1 MARAHFFADLDEQPF
16 KRFHWLALFTT
27 GMGVFTDGYDLSSIG
42 VVLPLVL
49 ASFGVSHI
57 TGLESGMLA
66 GSALV
71 GAGVGAL
78 IFGALAQRGRKKF
91 YGLDVLLM
99 ATMAAAQAF
108 APNLWTLIG
117 IRFILGVGIGADYV
131 LSPTIMAEH
140 ANRRDRGKKIGL
152 GFGVMWP
159 TGAAVAALVALL
171 LGSLGVDPDL
181 RWRLVLAFGCVPA
194 LSVLYLRRKM
204 PETARFLARLAGDAA
219 GATRVVQHVAGTRP
233 ASTAALDRREWRT
246 VFAQHAP
253 AIFGAALL
261 WLLFDIVVYSGILFG
276 PSLIAKGLGLQP
288 AIFSLISSF
297 VFVIPGALIG
307 VSLIDKIG
315 RKQLQTW
322 GFIGAAV
329 MLCLFAFLH
338 DQAMALPA
346 FGMLLFG
353 LYSLL
358 ITAGP
363 STVAGAGIL
372 GVELSPTRIRTIGQ
386 SITVVGGRIGA
397 SISAFLF
404 PLLFG
409 VLGETGVIYLLAA
422 VSIVGAICTMVLI
435 PETAKRSLEDINA
448 DSEAD
453 LATSG
458 GAAAE

>member
-1 MARAHFFADLDEQPF
+1 MARAHGFAELDEQSF
-16 KRFHWLALFTT
+16 KRFHWLTLFTT

-42 VVLPLVL
+42 LVLPLVL
-49 ASFGVSHI
+49 ATFGFAKL
-57 TGLESGMLA
+57 TGLQSGLLA

-71 GAGVGAL
+71 GAAVGAL

-91 YGLDVLLM
+91 YGLDVTVM
-99 ATMAAAQAF
+99 AIMAAAQAF
-108 APNLWTLIG
+108 APNLWSLIF
-117 IRFILGVGIGADYV
+117 IRFLLGIGIGADYV

-159 TGAAVAALVALL
+159 TGAAVAALVSLL
-171 LGSLGVDPDL
+171 LGALHVDPGL

-194 LSVLYLRRKM
+194 ISVLYLRRKM
-204 PETARFLARLAGDAA
+204 PETARYLSRLAGDQASA
-219 GATRVVQHVAGTRP
+219 TEVVRRISGAPP
-233 ASTAALDRREWRT
+233 ATSPLLDRREWQE
-246 VFAQHAP
+246 VFSRHARP
-253 AIFGAALL
+253 IFGAALL

-276 PSLIAKGLGLQP
+276 PSLIAQGLGLAP
-288 AIFSLISSF
+288 TTFSLITSF
-297 VFVIPGALIG
+297 VFVVPGALIG
-307 VSLIDKIG
+307 VAMIDRIG

-322 GFIGAAV
+322 GFIGAAI
-329 MLCLFAFLH
+329 LLGLFAGLH
-338 DQAMALPA
+338 DEAMAMPA
-346 FGMLLFG
+346 LGMLLFG

-386 SITVVGGRIGA
+386 SVTVVGGRIGA

-409 VLGETGVIYLLAA
+409 VLGETGVIWLLAA
-422 VSIVGAICTMVLI
+422 VSIVGAICTMLLI
-435 PETAKRSLEDINA
+435 PETAGRSLEDINA
-448 DSEAD
+448 DAEAD
-453 LATSG
+453 LAPSG
-458 GAAAE
+458 AD

>member
-1 MARAHFFADLDEQPF
+1 MPRTHFFANQDEQPF
-16 KRFHWLALFTT
+16 KRFHWLTLFTT

-49 ASFGVSHI
+49 ASFGVAHI
-57 TGLESGMLA
+57 TGLEGGMLA

-71 GAGVGAL
+71 GAAVGAL

-91 YGLDVLLM
+91 YGLDVTLM
-99 ATMAAAQAF
+99 AIMAAAQAF
-108 APNLWTLIG
+108 APDLWTLIA
-117 IRFILGVGIGADYV
+117 IRFVLGIGIGADYV

-159 TGAAVAALVALL
+159 LGGAAAALVALL
-171 LGSLGVDPDL
+171 LGSLGVDADL

-204 PETARFLARLAGDAA
+204 PETARYLARLEGDSLGAA
-219 GATRVVQHVAGTRP
+219 QVVHQIAGTAP
-233 ASTAALDRREWRT
+233 TTTASHDRRAWRA
-246 VFAQHAP
+246 VFSQHAP

-276 PSLIAKGLGLQP
+276 PSLIAQGLGLAP
-288 AIFSLISSF
+288 AIFSLITSF

-307 VSLIDKIG
+307 VSLIDRIG

-322 GFIGAAV
+322 GFIGAAA
-329 MLCLFAFLH
+329 MLGLFAYLH
-338 DQAMALPA
+338 DQVMATPA
-346 FGMLLFG
+346 IGMLLFG

-363 STVAGAGIL
+363 SSVAGAGIL

-422 VSIVGAICTMVLI
+422 VSIVGAVCTMLVI
-435 PETAKRSLEDINA
+435 PETAQRSLEDINA
-448 DSEAD
+448 DADAD
-453 LATSG
+453 LAPSG
-458 GAAAE
+458 AD

>member
-1 MARAHFFADLDEQPF
+1 MARTHAFAAIDEQPF

-42 VVLPLVL
+42 LVLPLVL
-49 ASFGVSHI
+49 TSFGVAKL
-57 TGLESGMLA
+57 TGFESGLLA

-71 GAGVGAL
+71 GAAIGAL
-78 IFGALAQRGRKKF
+78 IFGALAQNGRKKF
-91 YGLDVLLM
+91 YGLDVTLM
-99 ATMAAAQAF
+99 AVMALAQAF
-108 APNLWTLIG
+108 APDMWSLIG
-117 IRFILGVGIGADYV
+117 IRFILGIGIGADYV

-159 TGAAVAALVALL
+159 AGAAAAAVLSLI
-171 LGSLGVDPDL
+171 LGGLGIDDDT
-181 RWRLVLAFGCVPA
+181 RWRVVLAFGCVPA
-194 LSVLYLRRKM
+194 ISVLYLRRKM
-204 PETARFLARLAGDAA
+204 PETARYLARLAGDTA
-219 GATRVVQHVAGTRP
+219 GASAVMRTIAGSDPVAKP
-233 ASTAALDRREWRT
+233 SLDRRELRA
-246 VFAQHAP
+246 VFSRHAGP
-253 AIFGAALL
+253 IFGAALL

-276 PSLIAKGLGLQP
+276 PSLIAKGLGLAP
-288 AIFSLISSF
+288 TTFSLIAQF

-307 VSLIDKIG
+307 VLLIDRIG
-315 RKQLQTW
+315 RKALQVA

-329 MLCLFAFLH
+329 MLALFATLH
-338 DQAMALPA
+338 DQVLAAPA

-409 VLGETGVIYLLAA
+409 VLGETGVIGLLAG
-422 VSIVGAICTMVLI
+422 VSILGAICTMVVI
-435 PETAKRSLEDINA
+435 PETAGRSLEDINA
-448 DSEAD
+448 DAEAD
-453 LATSG
+453 LAPSG
-458 GAAAE
+458 AD

>member
-1 MARAHFFADLDEQPF
+1 MARAHSFAAIDEQPF
-16 KRFHWLALFTT
+16 KRFHWLTLFTT

-42 VVLPLVL
+42 LVLPLVL
-49 ASFGVSHI
+49 ASFGVAKL

-71 GAGVGAL
+71 GAAIGAL
-78 IFGALAQRGRKKF
+78 IFGALAQNGRKKF
-91 YGLDVLLM
+91 YGLDVTLM
-99 ATMAAAQAF
+99 AIMALAQAF
-108 APNLWTLIG
+108 APNLWSLIG

-159 TGAAVAALVALL
+159 AGAAAAAVLSLI
-171 LGSLGVDPDL
+171 LGGFGIDDDT
-181 RWRLVLAFGCVPA
+181 RWRIVLAFGCVPA
-194 LSVLYLRRKM
+194 ISVLYLRRKM
-204 PETARFLARLAGDAA
+204 PETARYLARLAGDTVAA
-219 GATRVVQHVAGTRP
+219 SAVMRTIAGTDP
-233 ASTAALDRREWRT
+233 GAKPSHDRRDLGA
-246 VFAQHAP
+246 VFARHAGP
-253 AIFGAALL
+253 IFGAALL

-276 PSLIAKGLGLQP
+276 PSLIAKGLGLAP
-288 AIFSLISSF
+288 TTFSLIAQF

-307 VSLIDKIG
+307 VGLIDKIG
-315 RKQLQTW
+315 RKALQVA
-322 GFIGAAV
+322 GFIGAAI
-329 MLCLFAFLH
+329 MLALFATLH
-338 DQAMALPA
+338 DQVLAAPA

-409 VLGETGVIYLLAA
+409 VLGETGVIGLLAG
-422 VSIVGAICTMVLI
+422 VSILGAICTMIVI
-435 PETAKRSLEDINA
+435 PETAGRSLEDINA
-448 DSEAD
+448 DAEAD
-453 LATSG
+453 LAPSG
-458 GAAAE
+458 AD

>member
-1 MARAHFFADLDEQPF
+1 MPRTHFFANQDEQPF
-16 KRFHWLALFTT
+16 KRFHWLTLFTT

-49 ASFGVSHI
+49 ASFGVAHI

-71 GAGVGAL
+71 GAAVGAL
-78 IFGALAQRGRKKF
+78 IFGALAQNGRKKF
-91 YGLDVLLM
+91 YGLDVTLM
-99 ATMAAAQAF
+99 AIMAAAQAF
-108 APNLWTLIG
+108 APDLWTLIA
-117 IRFILGVGIGADYV
+117 IRFVLGIGIGADYV

-152 GFGVMWP
+152 GFGVMWQV
-159 TGAAVAALVALL
+159 GGAVAALVALL
-171 LGSLGVDPDL
+171 LGSLSVDADL

-204 PETARFLARLAGDAA
+204 PETARYLARLEGDSTGAA
-219 GATRVVQHVAGTRP
+219 KVVHHIAGTAP
-233 ASTAALDRREWRT
+233 TTAASRDRRAWRA
-246 VFAQHAP
+246 VFSQHAQ

-276 PSLIAKGLGLQP
+276 PSLIAQGLGLAP
-288 AIFSLISSF
+288 AIFSLIASF

-307 VSLIDKIG
+307 VSLIDRIG

-322 GFIGAAV
+322 GFIGAAA
-329 MLCLFAFLH
+329 MLGLFAYLH
-338 DQAMALPA
+338 DQVMAAPA
-346 FGMLLFG
+346 LGMLLFG

-363 STVAGAGIL
+363 SSVAGAGIL

-397 SISAFLF
+397 SIAAFLF

-409 VLGETGVIYLLAA
+409 ILGETGVIYLLAG
-422 VSIVGAICTMVLI
+422 VSIVGAVCTMLVI
-435 PETAKRSLEDINA
+435 PETAQRSLEDINA
-448 DSEAD
+448 DADAD
-453 LATSG
+453 LAPSG
-458 GAAAE
+458 AD

>member
-1 MARAHFFADLDEQPF
+1 MPRTHFFANQDEQPF
-16 KRFHWLALFTT
+16 KRFHWLTLFTT

-49 ASFGVSHI
+49 ASFGVAHI

-71 GAGVGAL
+71 GAAVGAL
-78 IFGALAQRGRKKF
+78 IFGALAQNGRKKF
-91 YGLDVLLM
+91 YGLDVTLM
-99 ATMAAAQAF
+99 AIMAAAQAF
-108 APNLWTLIG
+108 APDLWTLIA
-117 IRFILGVGIGADYV
+117 IRFVLGIGIGADYV

-140 ANRRDRGKKIGL
+140 ANRRDRGKKLGL
-152 GFGVMWP
+152 GFGVMWQV
-159 TGAAVAALVALL
+159 GGAVAALVALL
-171 LGSLGVDPDL
+171 LGSLSVDADL
-181 RWRLVLAFGCVPA
+181 RWRLVLAFGSVPA

-204 PETARFLARLAGDAA
+204 PETARYLARLEGDSTGAAKVVHHIA
-219 GATRVVQHVAGTRP
+219 GAAPT
-233 ASTAALDRREWRT
+233 TAASRDRRAWRA
-246 VFAQHAP
+246 VFSQHAQ

-276 PSLIAKGLGLQP
+276 PSLIAQGLGLAP
-288 AIFSLISSF
+288 AIFSLIASF

-307 VSLIDKIG
+307 VSLIDRIG

-322 GFIGAAV
+322 GFIGAAA
-329 MLCLFAFLH
+329 MLGLFAYLH
-338 DQAMALPA
+338 DQVMAAPA
-346 FGMLLFG
+346 IGMLLFG

-363 STVAGAGIL
+363 SSVAGAGIL

-422 VSIVGAICTMVLI
+422 VSIVGAVCTMLVI
-435 PETAKRSLEDINA
+435 PETAQRSLEDINA
-448 DSEAD
+448 DADAD
-453 LATSG
+453 LAPSG
-458 GAAAE
+458 AD